1 MQTSVSSLSEFGRKL
16 RLSAPSDEL
25 AIPPAVPMVLQAPS
39 PESLLQAVALNAAA
53 AARIRMILRSPDTG
67 RSLADPRVCDDVVRR
82 TESVSLCLWARFGP
96 AERPKHG
103 AETRSGRATFSL
115 TVKRSLLGFAL
126 LCVGS
131 LAVVSGCGEDD
142 DGRTVRANIGPS
154 GGQISSHDGVLTVLI
169 LPGAL
174 DTTHEF
180 SVAPSDTPPLIFG
193 PAYRVQPDVPLS
205 VNAEI
210 TYARTL
216 PNDPTGTGVA
226 AIRKEDFEA
235 GSATWIKLPTV
246 ELDVNDDLVTATD
259 SEVSLFYGLL
269 QGDDVSG
276 TTSTTTATTDPTNDT
291 DDPSASETGSESGDD
306 TSGPLSHAADIR
318 DIWTNNC
325 LGMGCH
331 SPGQSSPDLE
341 TDPYTAIVGVM
352 PLSAAVPYITAG
364 DPQTSY
370 LMHKLD
376 ATHALEAN
384 LGGCGCGGAG
394 GPMPA
399 GASLLDES
407 VRDMVRSWIEQGAP
421 E

>member
-1 MQTSVSSLSEFGRKL
+1 MEG
-16 RLSAPSDEL
+16 A
-25 AIPPAVPMVLQAPS
+25 
-39 PESLLQAVALNAAA
+39 
-53 AARIRMILRSPDTG
+53 
-67 RSLADPRVCDDVVRR
+67 
-82 TESVSLCLWARFGP
+82 SLCLGARFKP
-96 AERPKHG
+96 ACRPKHRT
-103 AETRSGRATFSL
+103 ETRPGRATFSL
-115 TVKRSLLGFAL
+115 TVKRSLLGFSL

-131 LAVVSGCGEDD
+131 LAVVSGCGGDD

-180 SVAPSDTPPLIFG
+180 SVTPSDTPPLIFG
-193 PAYRVQPDVPLS
+193 PAYRVQPDVPLA
-205 VNAEI
+205 VHAEI

-216 PNDPTGTGVA
+216 PNDPTGTAVS
-226 AIRKEDFEA
+226 AIRKDDFESGA
-235 GSATWIKLPTV
+235 ATWIKLPTV
-246 ELDVNDDLVTATD
+246 ELDVSDDLVTATD

-269 QGDDVSG
+269 QGDDASG
-276 TTSTTTATTDPTNDT
+276 TTSTTTATTEDPNTDT
-291 DDPSASETGSESGDD
+291 DDGTDDGTGSESGEDSS
-306 TSGPLSHAADIR
+306 TPLSHAADIQ
-318 DIWTNNC
+318 DIWTGNC

-331 SPGQSSPDLE
+331 SPGQSAPDLE
-341 TDPYTAIVGVM
+341 TDPYGAIVGVM
-352 PLSAAVPYITAG
+352 PLAAAVPYITAG
-364 DPQTSY
+364 DAQASY

-399 GASLLDES
+399 GASLLDDG
-407 VRDMVRSWIEQGAP
+407 VRDRIRRWIEQGAP